1 MASLIE
7 ELRKQSVNQ
16 LFTVN
21 SFKTSWDNVWKSQI
35 QQHLPAPKN
44 ASDILNLGDHL
55 SNVFLSTRTINARS
69 NSNSQSGA
77 SSAGAA
83 WEALI
88 CWYLNLCTIGTRI
101 VAFKLRSMVP
111 ISIKDALTI
120 NYGTTV
126 TNSESDLIVL
136 VFPNHTD
143 FLADTALT
151 PQLYS
156 GGRLIE
162 KRILS
167 HFSSQTSRHFSDFE
181 LGVVQCKT
189 NWNDIAQIPML
200 WDLVYRANGFT
211 TGSQISLGRNSF
223 LISNLKRF
231 TYSFVTV
238 PTNSLSDY
246 SPNKMQV
253 KRVAQLSGGNYWGF
267 TSKSGVA
274 FSVKEI
280 FTKNF
285 QSGTTSFRNNLAAEL
300 QFLDS
305 RYQYFDI

>member
-1 MASLIE
+1 
-7 ELRKQSVNQ
+7 
-16 LFTVN
+16 
-21 SFKTSWDNVWKSQI
+21 
-35 QQHLPAPKN
+35 
-44 ASDILNLGDHL
+44 
-55 SNVFLSTRTINARS
+55 
-69 NSNSQSGA
+69 
-77 SSAGAA
+77 
-83 WEALI
+83 
-88 CWYLNLCTIGTRI
+88 
-101 VAFKLRSMVP
+101 MVP
-111 ISIKDALTI
+111 SSIKDALTI